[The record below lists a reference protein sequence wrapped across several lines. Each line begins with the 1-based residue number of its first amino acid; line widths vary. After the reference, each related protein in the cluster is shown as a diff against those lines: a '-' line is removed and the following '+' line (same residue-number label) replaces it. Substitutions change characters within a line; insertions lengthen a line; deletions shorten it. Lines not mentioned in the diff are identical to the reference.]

1 MARVLHGM
9 LMSRRVCYIALM
21 PEFTSLTSGV
31 GVGVFFNLRDSTGAL
46 AQSGTDTIL
55 TSRKPPLFLSF
66 PSFLRRPINSG

>member
-1 MARVLHGM
+1 
-9 LMSRRVCYIALM
+9 MSRRVCYIALT

-55 TSRKPPLFLSF
+55 TSCKPPSLSF